1 MINGME
7 KQNFV
12 TWHKYATFEE
22 IEHAKGINVIAFQ
35 RLSREYADDIGQID
49 QPKSPSAF
57 MVCHNIG
64 VQEFDLSLKI
74 S

>member
-1 MINGME
+1 MINEME
-7 KQNFV
+7 KQNSV
-12 TWHKYATFEE
+12 SWHNHATFEE
-22 IEHAKGINVIAFQ
+22 IEKVKGVNVIEFQ
-35 RLSREYADDIGQID
+35 RLSSEYADDIRQID
-49 QPKSPSAF
+49 KSRSPSAF

>member
-1 MINGME
+1 MIDDLE

-12 TWHKYATFEE
+12 SWHKYVTYEE
-22 IEHAKGINVIAFQ
+22 MENAKVVNVIAFQ
-35 RLSREYADDIGQID
+35 RLSCEYADDIRQID
-49 QPKSPSAF
+49 KPKSPSAF